1 MDRLKKTLNEI
12 DKRGYKTYDY
22 ILGEYDFREF
32 TLEVVHVQGDPF
44 AAPSKITIFLPKKI
58 QTMFLKNKNRRIAFA
73 DYLSRR
79 FKEGIRRFAKLNRG
93 SGSSGLI
100 LIDGGEQVVLER
112 SACEIDEKGIVFRI
126 FIADDALLP
135 RISGIS
141 DKPFKKAVPFKSP
154 SSLKVTF
161 FLPGGKEITVI
172 GNSFLVLLQIP
183 HNFPKFPPNDVVK

>member
-1 MDRLKKTLNEI
+1 MDRLGKTLNEI

-32 TLEVVHVQGDPF
+32 TLEVVRVQGDPF
-44 AAPSKITIFLPKKI
+44 AAPSKITIFIPKKI
-58 QTMFLKNKNRRIAFA
+58 QTIFLKNKIRRIAFA

-100 LIDGGEQVVLER
+100 FIEGGEQVVLER

-126 FIADDALLP
+126 FMGLP
-135 RISGIS
+135 AYGRRISAK
-141 DKPFKKAVPFKSP
+141 DADEM
-154 SSLKVTF
+154 F
-161 FLPGGKEITVI
+161 FKEIPNILNYTITINEKETQTFV
-172 GNSFLVLLQIP
+172 QIIE
-183 HNFPKFPPNDVVK
+183 NAK